1 MMPPLPVRAP
11 GAALRQRSAQGDAAM
26 KILQWILGGVIALAA
41 LLAQGSMAGLA
52 NLKALAE
59 KS

>member
-1 MMPPLPVRAP
+1 
-11 GAALRQRSAQGDAAM
+11 M

-41 LLAQGSMAGLA
+41 LLALGGMAGLA

>member
-1 MMPPLPVRAP
+1 
-11 GAALRQRSAQGDAAM
+11 M
-26 KILQWILGGVIALAA
+26 KIRQWILGGVIALAA